1 MNMKHSLSRD
11 LLPFDQSLHS
21 FKPLKRGRAIYL
33 LLLVLLVLTPILLPL
48 IEIDEFSASPGM
60 IRTESEP
67 VKVRARISGLVEQ
80 FVPRENSFVHVGDTL
95 MTLRRDDLALS
106 DSLLAVQIDSLKRQI
121 GDLQLLVSS
130 GSFLSEGLKSS
141 LMRLSQ
147 REANRQSIRIERK
160 RRRLKQELLKQR
172 LLFEKGVISRSEL
185 ETSQYEFQR
194 SDDELRLYWLG
205 LKTKWKKKLNQLTVR
220 REELM
225 IAHSRIEDQRKNL
238 VIRASASGIIRHLE
252 GVRNGSYVH
261 KGAPLVEII
270 PEDRLI
276 VKCLVSSEDVSLV
289 KPQQEVVYQIPSLKK
304 LGVGPVTGKVISI
317 APDMILEEG
326 LPVFEVRCSLDS
338 LPDSPS
344 SSGKDNNPSM
354 GQRKYLRNGMT
365 LIARFRLARR
375 TVFDLLL
382 DRKEGTQTGR
392 L

>member
-1 MNMKHSLSRD
+1 
-11 LLPFDQSLHS
+11 
-21 FKPLKRGRAIYL
+21 
-33 LLLVLLVLTPILLPL
+33 
-48 IEIDEFSASPGM
+48 
-60 IRTESEP
+60 
-67 VKVRARISGLVEQ
+67 
-80 FVPRENSFVHVGDTL
+80 
-95 MTLRRDDLALS
+95 
-106 DSLLAVQIDSLKRQI
+106 
-121 GDLQLLVSS
+121 
-130 GSFLSEGLKSS
+130 
-141 LMRLSQ
+141 
-147 REANRQSIRIERK
+147 
-160 RRRLKQELLKQR
+160 
-172 LLFEKGVISRSEL
+172 
-185 ETSQYEFQR
+185 
-194 SDDELRLYWLG
+194 
-205 LKTKWKKKLNQLTVR
+205 
-220 REELM
+220 M

-289 KPQQEVVYQIPSLKK
+289 NPQQEVVYQIPSLKK

-344 SSGKDNNPSM
+344 SSGKDNDPSM